1 MEVISVK
8 GLVRDSLKQEQAAIK
23 VELLKLI

>member
-8 GLVRDSLKQEQAAIK
+8 GLVRDSLKQEQVAIK
-23 VELLKLI
+23 VEPLKLI